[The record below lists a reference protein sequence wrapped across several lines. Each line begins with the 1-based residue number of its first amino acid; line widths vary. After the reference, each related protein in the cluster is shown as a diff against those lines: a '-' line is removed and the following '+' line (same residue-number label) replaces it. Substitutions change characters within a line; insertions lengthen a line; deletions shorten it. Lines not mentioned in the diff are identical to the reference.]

1 MRYMMRR
8 FYLEQKAE
16 NEVDAERDRAT
27 SEEVECGSRVFVFAA
42 PEG

>member
-1 MRYMMRR
+1 MPSRSD
-8 FYLEQKAE
+8 LEQKAE

-27 SEEVECGSRVFVFAA
+27 SQEVECGSRVFVFAT